1 MAKVTLLPEDRKT
14 EDALIYLDGMMNIRK
29 ITKDQMAKELN
40 ISRMTLYNRMRTGT
54 LTYKD
59 LLLMFDL
66 LDIPQDKRSELLT
79 L

>member
-1 MAKVTLLPEDRKT
+1 MAKITLLPEDRKT

-59 LLLMFDL
+59 LLLMFDK
-66 LDIPQDKRSELLT
+66 LDVPQDKRSELLT

>member
-1 MAKVTLLPEDRKT
+1 MAKVTLLPEERKT

-66 LDIPQDKRSELLT
+66 LDVPQDKRSELLT

>member
-1 MAKVTLLPEDRKT
+1 
-14 EDALIYLDGMMNIRK
+14 
-29 ITKDQMAKELN
+29 MAKELN

-66 LDIPQDKRSELLT
+66 LDVPQDKRLELLT

>member
-1 MAKVTLLPEDRKT
+1 MAKITLLPEDRKT

-66 LDIPQDKRSELLT
+66 LDVPQDKRSELLT

>member
-66 LDIPQDKRSELLT
+66 LDVPHDKRLELLT

>member
-66 LDIPQDKRSELLT
+66 LDVPQDKRSELLT

>member
-14 EDALIYLDGMMNIRK
+14 EEALIYLDGMMNIRK

-66 LDIPQDKRSELLT
+66 LDVPQDKRSELLT

>member
-14 EDALIYLDGMMNIRK
+14 EDALIYLDGLMKVRK
-29 ITKDQMAKELN
+29 VTRDQMAKELN
-40 ISRMTLYNRMRTGT
+40 ISRKSLYNRMRTGT

-66 LDIPQDKRSELLT
+66 LDVPQDKRLELLT

>member
-14 EDALIYLDGMMNIRK
+14 EDALIYLYGMMNIRK

-66 LDIPQDKRSELLT
+66 LDVPQDKRSELLT

>member
-1 MAKVTLLPEDRKT
+1 MSKIILLPEDRKT
-14 EDALIYLDGMMNIRK
+14 EYALIYLDGMMNIRK

-66 LDIPQDKRSELLT
+66 LDVPQDKRSELLT

>member
-66 LDIPQDKRSELLT
+66 LDVPQDKRLELLT

>member
-1 MAKVTLLPEDRKT
+1 MAKITLLPEDRKT
-14 EDALIYLDGMMNIRK
+14 EEALIYLDGMMNIRK

-40 ISRMTLYNRMRTGT
+40 ISRMTLYNRMQTGT

-59 LLLMFDL
+59 LLMMFDK
-66 LDIPQDKRSELLT
+66 LDVPQEKRSELLT